1 VWSRRSKRG
10 IEVSAGEAGPS
21 GAEVRELRGARGRDV
36 GSAEAGILLA
46 ILLVFFVLAL
56 IFMATGDG
64 FCFEYC

>member
-1 VWSRRSKRG
+1 M
-10 IEVSAGEAGPS
+10 SAGEAGPS
-21 GAEVRELRGARGRDV
+21 GAEVKQPGGAHRRDV

>member
-1 VWSRRSKRG
+1 M
-10 IEVSAGEAGPS
+10 SAGEARPFS
-21 GAEVRELRGARGRDV
+21 TEAQRPDSARERDV

-46 ILLVFFVLAL
+46 ILLTFFVLAL